1 MPRGMSCILLLVVSL
16 LQAVAQAADGVAGP
30 LRINP
35 FVQPEVVA
43 DEAITAVSGEEDF
56 MVLRGIMLA
65 GEQSLANIG
74 GKILGIGQE
83 INGYRVI
90 AVNESNVVLDRDGTR
105 RELGVSKLDGIENN
119 ERRTG
124 RR

>member
-1 MPRGMSCILLLVVSL
+1 MPRGVACILLLVVSL
-16 LQAVAQAADGVAGP
+16 LHAVAQAADGTGP

-43 DEAITAVSGEEDF
+43 DEAGPAVSSNEDS
-56 MVLRGIMLA
+56 MLLRGVMLA

-74 GKILGIGQE
+74 GKIVGIGQE
-83 INGYRVI
+83 INGYRLI

>member
-1 MPRGMSCILLLVVSL
+1 MPRGMACILLLVVSL
-16 LQAVAQAADGVAGP
+16 LQAVAQAADEAGP

-43 DEAITAVSGEEDF
+43 DVAGTVVSGEEDS

-74 GKILGIGQE
+74 GKIVGIGQE

-105 RELGVSKLDGIENN
+105 RELGVSKQDGIEND